1 MACILVV
8 EDEPVIRSE
17 LRRLLV
23 REGHEVSEASSVAEV
38 RRDHQLEDVDLIITD
53 VRLPGEPGTSLI
65 EPEGP
70 RVLAMTSYATVRSA
84 VEAMKLGAAE
94 YLSKPFDNDEFLA
107 VVERLL
113 RQGIPQGIPRSP
125 SVTPAAEGGQES
137 SLEGM
142 VGSSAAMAD
151 VFERIRRVAATPTT
165 VLVLGESGTGKE
177 LVARAIHAQSSRRAG
192 PFVPVNCAAVPD
204 GLIESDLFGHE
215 KGAFTGA
222 VTAGT
227 GLVKTADGGT
237 LFLDEIGDL
246 AFSAQAALLRFLQES
261 EVRRVGAT
269 HAIHVDVRLIA
280 ATHRDLPAE
289 VRAGRFREDLYFR
302 LRVAE
307 IRLPPLRER
316 PADLRA
322 LAAHLLAKAA
332 HRLKQQTPVLCE
344 EALQRIERHSW
355 PGNVREL
362 ENALERAVVFAAGQ
376 PITAEHLA
384 LEEPWDQVEGEASLV
399 EYFKRFVLEHQ
410 GKLPET
416 QIARRLGISRKALW
430 ERRIR
435 FGIPRPH

>member
-1 MACILVV
+1 MASILVV

-23 REGHEVSEASSVAEV
+23 REGHDVSEAGSVAEV
-38 RRDHQLEDVDLIITD
+38 RRDHQLEDMDLIITD

-65 EPEGP
+65 EPKGP

-84 VEAMKLGAAE
+84 VEAMKLGAVE

-113 RQGIPQGIPRSP
+113 RQGIPRGER
-125 SVTPAAEGGQES
+125 VTPAGEIGRES
-137 SLEGM
+137 PLEGM

-151 VFERIRRVAATPTT
+151 VFERVRRVAATPTT

-177 LVARAIHAQSSRRAG
+177 LVARAIHTQSTRRQG

-237 LFLDEIGDL
+237 LVLDEIGDL

-316 PADLRA
+316 AGDLRA
-322 LAAHLLAKAA
+322 LSAYLLAKAA
-332 HRLKQQTPVLCE
+332 KRLGQHSPALSE
-344 EALQRIERHSW
+344 EALRCIESHPW

-362 ENALERAVVFAAGQ
+362 ENALERAIVFADGKD
-376 PITAEHLA
+376 ITPGHLA
-384 LEEPWDQVEGEASLV
+384 LEEPWGEVGGESSLV
-399 EYFKRFVLEHQ
+399 EYFRRFVVEHQ

-435 FGIPRPH
+435 FGIPRPR